1 MAELQVTAEREIG
14 APADKVYAI
23 LSDYQQH
30 HPRILPPAFSD
41 FLIERGGVG
50 TGTVFAF
57 KLKAGGRTRN
67 YRMKVAEPEPGR
79 VLTESDTESSL
90 VTSFTVDPAPGGS
103 RVRIETN
110 WQGAGG
116 FGGVMERL
124 FAPRVM
130 KKLYDD
136 ELARLDNYARATGE

>member
-1 MAELQVTAEREIG
+1 MAELRVTAEREIG
-14 APADKVYAI
+14 APAEKVYGI

-57 KLKAGGRTRN
+57 KMKAGGRTRN
-67 YRMKVAEPEPGR
+67 YRMKVSEPEPGR
-79 VLTESDTESSL
+79 ILSESDTESSL
-90 VTSFTVDPAPGGS
+90 VTLFTVDPVANGS
-103 RVRIETN
+103 RVRIETT

-116 FGGVMERL
+116 FGGLMERL
-124 FAPRVM
+124 FAPRAM
-130 KKLYDD
+130 KKLYED
-136 ELARLDNYARATGE
+136 ELGRLDQYARTGAA